1 MAADF
6 EQLAEEL
13 KTGDTAAAR
22 ETLRSAQAAAADAS
36 DNTTGPGWWLTR
48 ALPGVGDDVVAVR
61 TVADVTDVLAA
72 DVLPSVVTA
81 SETLDPAALRPK
93 NGRVRLQPL
102 IDVAPSVVRA
112 DEQLQEQVDRV
123 AELRPVDLN
132 PQLAEPVSLMQDK
145 LGEAA
150 SLSSKASYALRL
162 LPTMLGAEGPR
173 TYLVLF
179 QNNAEV
185 RATGG
190 IPGAFATI
198 TADDGRIA
206 LGAQGSAADIGM
218 LEKPP
223 LPLTEEELALFQEK
237 MGLFAQNVNFTPDF
251 PRTAELA
258 RAMWESKSGRSV
270 DGVVSTDPVALS
282 YLLGGTGPVRIG
294 AGQTLTADNAVQ
306 LLLNEIYLEQ
316 PDPLRQN
323 LFFAQAARA
332 VFEAVSSGQG
342 DPPAVLDGLARAGS
356 ESRLLV
362 WSADEEEQRLLDETA
377 LSGRLPDRAGAA
389 PYVGVFLNDGT
400 GAKMQYY
407 LDHEVEVLPTGC
419 NSEGRQ
425 RLRVSV
431 RLRSTAPANAREL
444 PVSVIGPGFG
454 AAPGAMRMSV
464 FLYAPIGGWIDA
476 STVDGQEAPL
486 AELDHQGHPVG
497 VRTVD
502 LAPGQVRTLSYDVV
516 SGTDQPASPTLR
528 VTPGVHGT
536 GVGQVGASLCN

>member
-1 MAADF
+1 MANHASRLRWVLGLTGVVVVVLVTYTGYQALQARAALETVAADF

-258 RAMWESKSGRSV
+258 RAMWESKAGRSV

-362 WSADEEEQRLLDETA
+362 WSADEGEQRLLDETA
-377 LSGRLPDRAGAA
+377 LSGRLPDRAARRRTSGSSS
-389 PYVGVFLNDGT
+389 T
-400 GAKMQYY
+400 
-407 LDHEVEVLPTGC
+407 
-419 NSEGRQ
+419 
-425 RLRVSV
+425 
-431 RLRSTAPANAREL
+431 TAPAPRCSTTSTTRSRSCPPAATARAGSGCAC
-444 PVSVIGPGFG
+444 PCACGPRR
-454 AAPGAMRMSV
+454 P
-464 FLYAPIGGWIDA
+464 
-476 STVDGQEAPL
+476 
-486 AELDHQGHPVG
+486 
-497 VRTVD
+497 RT
-502 LAPGQVRTLSYDVV
+502 
-516 SGTDQPASPTLR
+516 PASFR
-528 VTPGVHGT
+528 
-536 GVGQVGASLCN
+536 CR